1 MINMHDIF
9 VLRNMWKN
17 EADLC
22 CMKYAACLI
31 GIDGVIVEQE
41 PKSLIAQNGIKV
53 KEHMKR
59 VKKALSGTAENNI
72 LKRGFVT
79 QPEPLLKDLTE
90 GLQKPQ
96 LMELYENIAEEMKGR
111 KNPIEVLVYQCAFD
125 IPGKAKDGADL
136 EDSDRVYKHI
146 IVLVCDTR
154 MQKKEL
160 AVIQAKEEIIIP
172 NRIIKQPITAF
183 VYPAIENME
192 PVDDEIIIYNADPEN
207 PCHALYENMNV
218 DRFRTTEEIMNDL
231 EDLFAEEYADRKDE
245 YLMAIMD
252 ILGKRYPYEVVG
264 HISFAQLL
272 EQAGIEST
280 TKIVNTY
287 HERIGKYSPSV
298 NQLIIP
304 KYAAMR
310 AYGLRR
316 ERKKNLLLRAAAVI
330 EESKGTEAELARELR
345 EEADR

>member
-9 VLRNMWKN
+9 VLKNMWKN
-17 EADLC
+17 EAELC
-22 CMKYAACLI
+22 CLKYAACLI
-31 GIDGVIVEQE
+31 GIDGIIVTQE
-41 PKSLIAQNGIKV
+41 PKSLMAQSGTKV

-72 LKRGFVT
+72 IKRGIRNTAPFL
-79 QPEPLLKDLTE
+79 EDLTE
-90 GLQKPQ
+90 GLQEPQ
-96 LMELYENIAEEMKGR
+96 LMELYEHIAEEMKGR
-111 KNPIEVLVYQCAFD
+111 KNPIEVIVYNCAFD
-125 IPGKAKDGADL
+125 IPAKAKDGTDL

-160 AVIQAKEEIIIP
+160 AVISAQEEITIP
-172 NRIIKQPITAF
+172 NRIIKQPITGF
-183 VYPAIENME
+183 IYPVLENME
-192 PVDDEIIIYNADPEN
+192 PVDNEIIIYNANPES
-207 PCHALYENMNV
+207 PCHTLYEKMEV
-218 DRFRTTEEIMNDL
+218 ERFRTTEEIMSEF
-231 EDLFAEEYADRKDE
+231 EDLFTEEYNDRKDQ

-252 ILGKRYPYEVVG
+252 ILGNRYPYEVVG
-264 HISFAQLL
+264 HISFKQLL
-272 EQAGIEST
+272 EQAGIEGT
-280 TKIVNTY
+280 DTIVNTY
-287 HERIGKYSPSV
+287 HDRIGKYNPSV

-330 EESKGTEAELARELR
+330 EESKGAEAELARELR